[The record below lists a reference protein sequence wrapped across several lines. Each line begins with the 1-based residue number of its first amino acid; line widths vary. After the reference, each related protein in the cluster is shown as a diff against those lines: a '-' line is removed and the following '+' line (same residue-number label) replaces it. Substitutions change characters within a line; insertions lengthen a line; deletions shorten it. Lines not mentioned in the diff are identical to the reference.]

1 MGGFTSGFNPKIF
14 DFAGHRLR
22 KQELKLKER
31 QLNLKEGKQ
40 GDQMRQSAV
49 RESKIDPKF
58 AEKFLPG
65 QEELLRQLDQYAATY
80 ANELNHKNTATDDIE
95 GQFDPDIY
103 SVYRNMER
111 QIMLFA
117 EHSVQYV
124 NEYKSQHGKVRELD
138 VNGNAVYNLDV
149 LEQDPVY
156 LTKEMVER
164 NMGDNE
170 NMDDYSWMWN
180 AGGTAHDDGAGQQ
193 TALKENGE
201 YKYMDGPGGEKFLLG
216 EDGNRLIAYELDA
229 NNKVVQSQ
237 SGKYAF
243 ETRFN
248 EEYNPLFTKFDA
260 KGNIVYGESGSE
272 IAFYDYWSKE
282 FDILDKKKYSTNGI
296 DEISNGLKFN
306 ILYDETGSGANGYL
320 TSEAMNGL
328 WNQAE
333 RASMWDRSMAD
344 GKGSWSNNFAEF
356 ASRQAAEQLLIDLNG
371 VQPSP
376 EAITEAQRKIK
387 LGILRG
393 DDDELLGELP
403 EDLKKSSAHA
413 PGKQLETYQDYMTEM
428 ILDHWKSRHA
438 SIDIRKP
445 QGIVNKETLFD
456 NANASSTETVIELS
470 GGGTAVNT
478 IAFEHA
484 VSKDLTNLDRPWK
497 PISMDGDNVA
507 EINNSTD
514 IAFQSFDPIMTGI
527 LQRGAAQGTINAG
540 KTGFRVIDKRT
551 GKLMNNVKFDKSKNS
566 FMFADAE
573 SAQNGI
579 VVFGFDGYWKAK
591 NPNQVRALISGD
603 AEGNLSEEDKVYLNR
618 ILDNENGIEGF
629 FPINQN
635 LLSVGELKLY
645 KKQIEFG
652 ETIKKVYIEN
662 GERKEFAFMSDDI
675 NDGWNG
681 FPGSNA

>member
-22 KQELKLKER
+22 KQELRLKER

-138 VNGNAVYNLDV
+138 VNGNPVYNLDV

-456 NANASSTETVIELS
+456 NPNASSTETVIELS
-470 GGGTAVNT
+470 GGGTAINT

-514 IAFQSFDPIMTGI
+514 VAFQSFDPIMTGI

-603 AEGNLSEEDKVYLNR
+603 TEGNLNNEDKVYLNK
-618 ILDNENGIEGF
+618 ILDNEDGIEGF

-645 KKQIEFG
+645 KEQIEFG

>member
-22 KQELKLKER
+22 KQELRLKER

-103 SVYRNMER
+103 SIYRNMER

-138 VNGNAVYNLDV
+138 VNGNPVYNLDV

-272 IAFYDYWSKE
+272 VAFYDYWSKE

-403 EDLKKSSAHA
+403 EELKKSSAHA

-514 IAFQSFDPIMTGI
+514 VAFQSFDPIMTGI

-603 AEGNLSEEDKVYLNR
+603 TEGNLSNEDKVYLNK

>member
-22 KQELKLKER
+22 KQELRLKER

-138 VNGNAVYNLDV
+138 VNGNPVYNLDV

-456 NANASSTETVIELS
+456 NPNASSTETVIELS

-514 IAFQSFDPIMTGI
+514 VAFQSFDPIMTGI

-603 AEGNLSEEDKVYLNR
+603 TEGNLNNEDKVYLNK
-618 ILDNENGIEGF
+618 ILDNEDGIEGF

-645 KKQIEFG
+645 KEQIEFG

>member
-1 MGGFTSGFNPKIF
+1 M
-14 DFAGHRLR
+14 
-22 KQELKLKER
+22 
-31 QLNLKEGKQ
+31 
-40 GDQMRQSAV
+40 
-49 RESKIDPKF
+49 
-58 AEKFLPG
+58 
-65 QEELLRQLDQYAATY
+65 
-80 ANELNHKNTATDDIE
+80 
-95 GQFDPDIY
+95 
-103 SVYRNMER
+103 
-111 QIMLFA
+111 
-117 EHSVQYV
+117 
-124 NEYKSQHGKVRELD
+124 
-138 VNGNAVYNLDV
+138 
-149 LEQDPVY
+149 
-156 LTKEMVER
+156 
-164 NMGDNE
+164 
-170 NMDDYSWMWN
+170 
-180 AGGTAHDDGAGQQ
+180 
-193 TALKENGE
+193 
-201 YKYMDGPGGEKFLLG
+201 
-216 EDGNRLIAYELDA
+216 
-229 NNKVVQSQ
+229 
-237 SGKYAF
+237 
-243 ETRFN
+243 
-248 EEYNPLFTKFDA
+248 
-260 KGNIVYGESGSE
+260 YGESGSE
-272 IAFYDYWSKE
+272 LAFYDYWSKE

-470 GGGTAVNT
+470 GGGTSVNT

-603 AEGNLSEEDKVYLNR
+603 AEGNLNEEDKVYLNR
-618 ILDNENGIEGF
+618 ILDNEDGIEGF

>member
-1 MGGFTSGFNPKIF
+1 
-14 DFAGHRLR
+14 
-22 KQELKLKER
+22 
-31 QLNLKEGKQ
+31 
-40 GDQMRQSAV
+40 
-49 RESKIDPKF
+49 
-58 AEKFLPG
+58 
-65 QEELLRQLDQYAATY
+65 
-80 ANELNHKNTATDDIE
+80 
-95 GQFDPDIY
+95 
-103 SVYRNMER
+103 
-111 QIMLFA
+111 
-117 EHSVQYV
+117 
-124 NEYKSQHGKVRELD
+124 
-138 VNGNAVYNLDV
+138 
-149 LEQDPVY
+149 
-156 LTKEMVER
+156 
-164 NMGDNE
+164 
-170 NMDDYSWMWN
+170 
-180 AGGTAHDDGAGQQ
+180 
-193 TALKENGE
+193 
-201 YKYMDGPGGEKFLLG
+201 
-216 EDGNRLIAYELDA
+216 
-229 NNKVVQSQ
+229 
-237 SGKYAF
+237 
-243 ETRFN
+243 
-248 EEYNPLFTKFDA
+248 
-260 KGNIVYGESGSE
+260 
-272 IAFYDYWSKE
+272 
-282 FDILDKKKYSTNGI
+282 
-296 DEISNGLKFN
+296 
-306 ILYDETGSGANGYL
+306 
-320 TSEAMNGL
+320 
-328 WNQAE
+328 
-333 RASMWDRSMAD
+333 
-344 GKGSWSNNFAEF
+344 
-356 ASRQAAEQLLIDLNG
+356 LLIDLNG

-470 GGGTAVNT
+470 GGGTSVNT

-603 AEGNLSEEDKVYLNR
+603 AEGNLNEEDKVYLNR
-618 ILDNENGIEGF
+618 ILDNEDGIEGF

>member
-22 KQELKLKER
+22 KQELRLKER

-103 SVYRNMER
+103 SIYRNMER

-138 VNGNAVYNLDV
+138 VNGNPVYNLDV

-272 IAFYDYWSKE
+272 VAFYDYWSKE

-356 ASRQAAEQLLIDLNG
+356 ASRQAAEQLLIDLTG
-371 VQPSP
+371 VTPRP
-376 EAITEAQRKIK
+376 EAITEDQRKIK

-403 EDLKKSSAHA
+403 EELKKSSAHA

-470 GGGTAVNT
+470 GGGTAVHT

-514 IAFQSFDPIMTGI
+514 VAFQSFDPIMTGI

-603 AEGNLSEEDKVYLNR
+603 TEGNLSNEDKVYLNK

>member
-22 KQELKLKER
+22 KQELRLKER

-138 VNGNAVYNLDV
+138 VNGNPVYNLDV

-456 NANASSTETVIELS
+456 NPNASSTETVIELS

-603 AEGNLSEEDKVYLNR
+603 TEGNLNNEDKVYLNK
-618 ILDNENGIEGF
+618 ILDNEDGIEGF

-645 KKQIEFG
+645 KEQIEFG